1 MSAYIP
7 DTENAA
13 SDTRYCRRKALRT
26 RCLVCAI
33 LLLPVTATVQAQTA
47 EDSLK
52 FEYFPFALYDTDVGF
67 GAGANA
73 VLRSALGNRERFE
86 LMLFASSKGERLLR
100 LDFSM
105 EAEELRQGTE
115 YDLAVDVRFEYDKMI
130 QTSFFGTGGGSR
142 YEDRESYVH
151 EPVLLQAVFS
161 RGVTPTLVA
170 QAQMKFKRMW
180 SYGFEETSRLRDR
193 ADNATTSDLSSL
205 ALRVRHDTRNSTLHT
220 SAGHVLQGEVEQAL
234 SLTRHGSVWTRF
246 GVTAQ
251 WYQKLAGMVL
261 ATRVLLQHIAGD
273 AVPVQQMLAVGGNR
287 TLRGQPENRFLDLAS
302 AVCNA
307 ELRIPLYWRFGL
319 LLGVDAGAVDATMP
333 EVLDARWA
341 VAPVI
346 GLRFAFDT
354 FIVRGDVGWSSDAVG
369 VYFNVGQVF

>member
-1 MSAYIP
+1 MPACIP
-7 DTENAA
+7 DTENASPVTPRWHLTA
-13 SDTRYCRRKALRT
+13 VWT
-26 RCLVCAI
+26 RCVVCAI
-33 LLLPVTATVQAQTA
+33 CLLSATETLHSQTA

-73 VLRSALGNRERFE
+73 VLRSALGSRERFE

-115 YDLAVDVRFEYDKMI
+115 YDFAVDLRFEYDKMI
-130 QTSFFGTGGGSR
+130 QTSFFGTGSGSR
-142 YEDRESYVH
+142 YEDKESYVH

-161 RGVTPTLVA
+161 RGFTPTLVA
-170 QAQMKFKRMW
+170 QLQMKFKRMW

-205 ALRVRHDTRNSTLHT
+205 ALRVRHDTRDNTLHT

-234 SLTRHGSVWTRF
+234 SLTRHGSVWTRL
-246 GVTAQ
+246 GVTAH
-251 WYQKLAGMVL
+251 WYRMLAGMVF
-261 ATRVLLQHIAGD
+261 ATRGMLQHITGD

-287 TLRGQPENRFLDLAS
+287 TLRGQPENRFLDRAS
-302 AVCNA
+302 AVGNA
-307 ELRIPLYWRFGL
+307 ELRIPLYRRLGL
-319 LLGVDAGAVDATMP
+319 LLGVDAGAVSATLP
-333 EVLDARWA
+333 GVLDARWSA
-341 VAPVI
+341 APVI

-354 FIVRGDVGWSSDAVG
+354 FIVRGDVGRSSDAVG

>member
-1 MSAYIP
+1 MSAHIT
-7 DTENAA
+7 DTEK
-13 SDTRYCRRKALRT
+13 TT
-26 RCLVCAI
+26 
-33 LLLPVTATVQAQTA
+33 VTAGRFRRTAIRTLYLAGAISLFAATATLHAQTA

-73 VLRSALGNRERFE
+73 VLRSALGSRERFE

-115 YDLAVDVRFEYDKMI
+115 YDLAVDMRFEYDKMI

-142 YEDRESYVH
+142 YEDKESYVH
-151 EPVLLQAVFS
+151 EPILLQAVFS
-161 RGVTPTLVA
+161 RGFTPTLVA
-170 QAQMKFKRMW
+170 QAQIKFKRMW

-193 ADNATTSDLSSL
+193 ADNVTTSDLSSL
-205 ALRVRHDTRNSTLHT
+205 ALRVRHDTRDNTLHT

-246 GVTAQ
+246 GITAQ
-251 WYQKLAGMVL
+251 WYQKLAGMVF
-261 ATRVLLQHIAGD
+261 ATRGMLQHIAGD

-287 TLRGQPENRFLDLAS
+287 TLRGQPENRFLDRAS

-307 ELRIPLYWRFGL
+307 ELRIPLYRRLGL
-319 LLGVDAGAVDATMP
+319 LLGVDAGAVGPALPD
-333 EVLDARWA
+333 VLDARWSA
-341 VAPVI
+341 APVI